1 MKRTKLLSLILL
13 VIFVLPFPV
22 FGRELSPIVSADW
35 LEKNLNNPKLVMID
49 VRKAEE
55 YEKGHIPNSINIF
68 FGTWLSKKQ
77 DLLLELPRDEDL
89 FNIIGTSGIK
99 SDSIVVVI
107 GKTDTD
113 FDRAD
118 SIRVVWTLIYAGVKN
133 VAVLDGAYN
142 KWLKDKKPVSTEIIK
157 PKTAEYR
164 GKANKAM
171 VVSKEYV
178 RGRIGKSIIVD
189 ARTPD
194 DFFGFSKPPFA
205 EKAGHIQSAVCL
217 PTPWIFTKEGTFNS
231 KEELGA
237 MAIGVVGKDTS
248 KEIIVYCGV
257 GGYATTWWFVL
268 TELLGYK
275 NVKVYDGSIQE
286 WSRDPKAPMTKYS
299 WR

>member
-1 MKRTKLLSLILL
+1 MKKMKCLSLFLL
-13 VIFVLPFPV
+13 AIFLVPFPV
-22 FGRELSPIVSADW
+22 FARELSPIVSTDW

-55 YEKGHIPNSINIF
+55 YKEGHIPSSINVF
-68 FGTWLSKKQ
+68 FGAWLSKKQ
-77 DLLLELPRDEDL
+77 DLLLELPEDEDL
-89 FNIIGTSGIK
+89 FKTIGTSGIRG
-99 SDSIVVVI
+99 DSIVVII

-113 FDRAD
+113 YDRAD
-118 SIRVVWTLIYAGVKN
+118 SIRVAWTLIYADVKN

-142 KWLKDKKPVSTEIIK
+142 KWLKDKKPVSTEIVK
-157 PKTAEYR
+157 PKTTEYR
-164 GKANKAM
+164 GKVNKAM
-171 VVSKEYV
+171 LASKDYV

-194 DFFGFSKPPFA
+194 DFFGFTKAPFV

-237 MAIGVVGKDTS
+237 MALGVVGKDTS

-257 GGYATTWWFVL
+257 GGYATTWWFAL

-275 NVKVYDGSIQE
+275 NVKVYDGSVQE
-286 WSRDPKAPMTKYS
+286 WSKDPKAPMTKYS